1 MSTIVAQPGSRQRW
15 ADMVDSQSQESLG
28 EIQTQPPPPI
38 HQDSYQES
46 QASQVCSQGGIC
58 DLLQSKAEIEDT
70 QEAPPTRLTRR
81 KHLQEDADGSDDE
94 MTLPR
99 GQKRENKAMETTGSS
114 SAAAPATKRQR
125 SFPQEEVR
133 PAPGDAVVHPATT
146 APEAMDDHGTDD
158 AASTGDDA
166 VAARMRKR
174 YRLIQVHKSRD
185 DYQLFNAARPR
196 DVRTEDE
203 PHTPDPTA
211 HPSKR
216 QWESVV
222 QKWREGL
229 REQLGMLVRGCWD
242 FHRPEF
248 VGVAGVRWSGG
259 LSLPAEVERWNMGMV
274 EDLFFSRTRI
284 IHLSDADGND
294 ELDFQEFLHVMST
307 HELTHTKALRSAFQK
322 NAGLGG
328 TTCSREEVS
337 NLLQKLGY
345 FPGEEELDGIFTS
358 DANGVEDFDFNL
370 TRVVT
375 TSCRRH
381 LAKVARCNAYF
392 PEVHLQILE
401 KMFQEQLLS
410 SGSRLERGG
419 MICLLQGFGVP
430 MNTLQERDAILALV
444 DPARRSAQVAGADHG
459 EFGSHM
465 LTFPVLL
472 HLLRKIASNGQMQV
486 MARELKAMKDAKVS
500 HAEVV
505 EFRQVFNQLAIEA
518 KLEKSPPK
526 LQALQAAAAASPG
539 GRRRSMPDL
548 SAMMAAN
555 PAFSGIDADPNFQAL
570 KASLFINGNALCIS
584 VTALIGM
591 LRSLGVRISE
601 KQLLELTNKVRQL
614 AEEED
619 LAVDLTQ
626 GVDFAAFLRVIRW
639 MLDVNFGDI
648 NTRAASKA
656 RTKAP
661 LRARSHH
668 ALPDTSEDPPPTRT
682 QRRRASAF

>member
-1 MSTIVAQPGSRQRW
+1 M
-15 ADMVDSQSQESLG
+15 
-28 EIQTQPPPPI
+28 
-38 HQDSYQES
+38 
-46 QASQVCSQGGIC
+46 
-58 DLLQSKAEIEDT
+58 
-70 QEAPPTRLTRR
+70 
-81 KHLQEDADGSDDE
+81 
-94 MTLPR
+94 
-99 GQKRENKAMETTGSS
+99 
-114 SAAAPATKRQR
+114 
-125 SFPQEEVR
+125 
-133 PAPGDAVVHPATT
+133 
-146 APEAMDDHGTDD
+146 
-158 AASTGDDA
+158 
-166 VAARMRKR
+166 
-174 YRLIQVHKSRD
+174 
-185 DYQLFNAARPR
+185 
-196 DVRTEDE
+196 
-203 PHTPDPTA
+203 
-211 HPSKR
+211 
-216 QWESVV
+216 
-222 QKWREGL
+222 
-229 REQLGMLVRGCWD
+229 
-242 FHRPEF
+242 
-248 VGVAGVRWSGG
+248 
-259 LSLPAEVERWNMGMV
+259 
-274 EDLFFSRTRI
+274 
-284 IHLSDADGND
+284 
-294 ELDFQEFLHVMST
+294 
-307 HELTHTKALRSAFQK
+307 
-322 NAGLGG
+322 
-328 TTCSREEVS
+328 
-337 NLLQKLGY
+337 
-345 FPGEEELDGIFTS
+345 
-358 DANGVEDFDFNL
+358 
-370 TRVVT
+370 
-375 TSCRRH
+375 
-381 LAKVARCNAYF
+381 
-392 PEVHLQILE
+392 
-401 KMFQEQLLS
+401 
-410 SGSRLERGG
+410 
-419 MICLLQGFGVP
+419 LQGFGVP